1 VTTAPLLC
9 ISGWASDPASWGA
22 VLNDAQPPIPHR
34 HLPWWECLGE
44 SAADNLLMRT
54 LEQEEGPFVLA
65 GWSLG
70 SMAAMQAAARY
81 PKRVRGLIL
90 VSATARMV
98 SDETQPGVA
107 ASVLRAMRRKL
118 ATDPLSVLEDFAG
131 MSAATS
137 AETNPKPEDAPPA
150 ALFTPSVCSAGLSPS
165 PPIPSPPPIPS
176 TQSTPSTL
184 STQST
189 QSTQSTPSALSPPI
203 SVPHLT
209 AGLRYLLET
218 DCRGILNHLDTP
230 ILILHGERDQ
240 VIPVAAAR
248 LLAEALP
255 QAHLEILP
263 EGNHALLHTHPQWI
277 LERIRTQ
284 SSVLSSQSSV
294 PSSQSSALSTQHSA
308 LSSQHSALSTQH
320 SALSSQHSALS
331 TQHSLS
337 PRSRGIAH
345 SFSEAARNY
354 AETAGPQ
361 RAIAGRLI
369 ELLPKQKPDISV
381 VDVGCGT
388 GFLIERLHA
397 LYPTA
402 RILGLDL
409 APGMIEACRKRW
421 SRAPNLSFAV
431 ADAETYEP
439 AETFDLVISN
449 LCFQWLDRPGE
460 ALRRWARAL
469 RPGGR
474 IAASI
479 PVERSL
485 GEIYTSYLNAVG
497 SELPGMVFLSTEF
510 FLDVL
515 ASAGL
520 KLRVIHEES
529 SVFRFHNALEVLRS
543 LKAAGASFRHLPGY
557 VPRSVSELNQMLD
570 YYNAHYKQPDGGVS
584 LTYRMFY
591 FVAEAPA

>member
-1 VTTAPLLC
+1 MTTAPLLC
-9 ISGWASDPASWGA
+9 VSGWASDPASWGA
-22 VLNDAQPPIPHR
+22 VLNDAQPPIPYR

-81 PKRVRGLIL
+81 PRRVRGLIL

-107 ASVLRAMRRKL
+107 ASVLRAMRRQL
-118 ATDPLSVLEDFAG
+118 ATDPISVLEDFARLCALPTLSITSPPIP
-131 MSAATS
+131 SAS
-137 AETNPKPEDAPPA
+137 S
-150 ALFTPSVCSAGLSPS
+150 TPSVPS
-165 PPIPSPPPIPS
+165 PPIP
-176 TQSTPSTL
+176 
-184 STQST
+184 
-189 QSTQSTPSALSPPI
+189 
-203 SVPHLT
+203 VPHLT

-218 DCRGILNHLDTP
+218 DCRGILNRLDTP

-240 VIPVAAAR
+240 VIPATAAR

-255 QAHLEILP
+255 QARLEILP
-263 EGNHALLHTHPQWI
+263 EGNHALLHTHPQWV
-277 LERIRTQ
+277 LEKSR
-284 SSVLSSQSSV
+284 SLVSSSQLSV
-294 PSSQSSALSTQHSA
+294 VSSQSSALSTQHSA
-308 LSSQHSALSTQH
+308 LSSQSSALSTQH
-320 SALSSQHSALS
+320 SALS
-331 TQHSLS
+331 S

-361 RAIAGRLI
+361 RAIAERLI
-369 ELLPKQKPDISV
+369 ELLPKMGTDVSV

-397 LYPTA
+397 LYPAA

-409 APGMIEACRKRW
+409 APGMIQACKERW
-421 SRAPNLSFAV
+421 SGVPGLSFAV

-460 ALRRWARAL
+460 ALRHWAHAL

-485 GEIYTSYLNAVG
+485 EEIYASYLNAVG
-497 SELPGMVFLSTEF
+497 SKLPGMEFLSTGY

-515 ASAGL
+515 ASASL
-520 KLRVIHEES
+520 KFRVIHEES
-529 SVFRFHNALEVLRS
+529 SVFRFHNAVEVLRS

-584 LTYRMFY
+584 LTYRMLY

>member
-1 VTTAPLLC
+1 MTTAPLLC
-9 ISGWASDPASWGA
+9 VSGWASDPASWGA
-22 VLNDAQPPIPHR
+22 VLNDAHPPIPHR

-81 PKRVRGLIL
+81 PRRVRGLIL

-107 ASVLRAMRRKL
+107 ASVLRAMRRQL
-118 ATDPLSVLEDFAG
+118 ATDPISVLEDFAG

-137 AETNPKPEDAPPA
+137 AQTNPKPEDTPPGAPFSPSVRSAAFSPSAPPIPSA
-150 ALFTPSVCSAGLSPS
+150 SSTPSVPS
-165 PPIPSPPPIPS
+165 PPIP
-176 TQSTPSTL
+176 
-184 STQST
+184 
-189 QSTQSTPSALSPPI
+189 
-203 SVPHLT
+203 VPHLT

-218 DCRGILNHLDTP
+218 DCRGILNRLDTP

-240 VIPVAAAR
+240 VVPVATAR

-255 QAHLEILP
+255 QARLEILP
-263 EGNHALLHTHPQWI
+263 EGNHALLHTHPQWV
-277 LERIRTQ
+277 LEKSR
-284 SSVLSSQSSV
+284 SLVSSSQLSVVSS
-294 PSSQSSALSTQHSA
+294 PSSALSTQHSALSSQSSALSTQHSA
-308 LSSQHSALSTQH
+308 LSSQHSALSSQH
-320 SALSSQHSALS
+320 SALSSQSSALS
-331 TQHSLS
+331 TQHSALSS

-361 RAIAGRLI
+361 RAIAERLI
-369 ELLPKQKPDISV
+369 ELLPKMGTDVSV

-397 LYPTA
+397 LYPAA

-409 APGMIEACRKRW
+409 APGMIQACKERW
-421 SRAPNLSFAV
+421 SGVPGLSFAV

-460 ALRRWARAL
+460 ALRHWAHAL

-485 GEIYTSYLNAVG
+485 EEIYASYLNAVG
-497 SELPGMVFLSTEF
+497 SKLPGMEFLSTGY
-510 FLDVL
+510 FLNVL
-515 ASAGL
+515 ASASL
-520 KLRVIHEES
+520 KFRVIHEES
-529 SVFRFHNALEVLRS
+529 SVFRFHNAVEVLRS

-584 LTYRMFY
+584 LTYRMLY

>member
-1 VTTAPLLC
+1 
-9 ISGWASDPASWGA
+9 
-22 VLNDAQPPIPHR
+22 
-34 HLPWWECLGE
+34 
-44 SAADNLLMRT
+44 
-54 LEQEEGPFVLA
+54 
-65 GWSLG
+65 
-70 SMAAMQAAARY
+70 
-81 PKRVRGLIL
+81 
-90 VSATARMV
+90 
-98 SDETQPGVA
+98 
-107 ASVLRAMRRKL
+107 
-118 ATDPLSVLEDFAG
+118 
-131 MSAATS
+131 
-137 AETNPKPEDAPPA
+137 
-150 ALFTPSVCSAGLSPS
+150 
-165 PPIPSPPPIPS
+165 
-176 TQSTPSTL
+176 
-184 STQST
+184 
-189 QSTQSTPSALSPPI
+189 
-203 SVPHLT
+203 VPHLA

-218 DCRGILNHLDTP
+218 DCRGILNRLDAP

-240 VIPVAAAR
+240 VIPAAAAR

-255 QAHLEILP
+255 QARLEILP

-277 LERIRTQ
+277 LEKIRTRAPHSALSTQ
-284 SSVLSSQSSV
+284 HSAQSSQSSALSTQHSAQSSQSSALSTQHSALSSERSAL
-294 PSSQSSALSTQHSA
+294 SSQSSALSTQHSA
-308 LSSQHSALSTQH
+308 LSSQHSAFS
-320 SALSSQHSALS
+320 
-331 TQHSLS
+331 S

-369 ELLPKQKPDISV
+369 ELLPKMGADMSV

-388 GFLIERLHA
+388 GFLIEHLHA
-397 LYPTA
+397 LYPAA

-421 SRAPNLSFAV
+421 SGAPGLSFAV

-449 LCFQWLDRPGE
+449 LCFQWLDRPDE
-460 ALRRWARAL
+460 ALRRWVRAL
-469 RPGGR
+469 RPGGQ

-485 GEIYTSYLNAVG
+485 VEIHASYLNAVG
-497 SELPGMVFLSTEF
+497 SKLPGMVFLATEY

-515 ASAGL
+515 ACAGL

-529 SVFRFHNALEVLRS
+529 PVFRFHNALEVLRA

-557 VPRSVSELNQMLD
+557 VPRSVGELNQMLD
-570 YYNAHYKQPDGGVS
+570 YYNAHYALPDGGVS
-584 LTYRMFY
+584 LTYRMLY